1 MSSSEDLSQSKTSS
15 TPPSSSITT
24 RLPDPAVTVVDGKA
38 YAARASAS
46 EPSPHLLKKTRTAA
60 VITAALVL
68 FVAVLG
74 LIGWSFDIQQLK
86 HPIDEPSLEP
96 PSTINFIAIGLSMLL
111 FFIEPASL
119 ESINAARFI
128 NLIGG
133 GLSRLLSVLP
143 RIAIGRV
150 IGIIVAVGGLVAFI
164 EHTCELQ
171 CHLNL
176 ISPPEGLPVTF
187 PGPLIPH
194 GAFCFILM
202 GIGVAVYNIALKKD
216 YLLSQLF
223 ALLTFVPMLVVLF
236 CYVLGQTHVCIF
248 FGCVQLSPI
257 TAFLF
262 VASAYAL
269 LFAQPDKGI
278 ARLFCLNNTVG
289 KLARTSMGVL
299 GLAFL
304 IALPRGFL
312 IEEATHMYTGLFPSE
327 KPEVLAGEAT
337 QSVDIAL
344 MILAI
349 FAACGAVWWMF
360 RTVEREHDEKAH
372 VIAEKE
378 QELVQ
383 MQQKMDATISDSRRF
398 KLLCLQCMTEFPDQD
413 GTVVN
418 CPNDQSELIRIL
430 ENIKAGTIFNDRY
443 RIERELGSGGMST
456 VYLAFHL
463 LMNKDVAVKVLQTQ
477 FASDPKTIQRFQ
489 REAQASF
496 SLSHPNLVAVYDFNV
511 SPEGQAYMV
520 MEFLQGLSL
529 SQVIENKPLPWRE
542 AIEIF
547 VQILDGVDHAHK
559 KGILH
564 RDLKPGNVMLVP
576 SEVPGQM
583 FQCKIVDF
591 GFAKVSDDVQQ
602 QLTRTGEVFGS
613 PLYMSPEQC
622 RGQTMDQRSDMYAI
636 GCIMYA
642 CLTGKPPFQGA
653 SIMETLA
660 MQLNTAPPS
669 ISNTLA
675 VPPWLKEVVYKAM
688 AKDPDIRYQSAT
700 HLKEMLLA
708 GVEASKDLP

>member
-1 MSSSEDLSQSKTSS
+1 
-15 TPPSSSITT
+15 
-24 RLPDPAVTVVDGKA
+24 
-38 YAARASAS
+38 
-46 EPSPHLLKKTRTAA
+46 
-60 VITAALVL
+60 
-68 FVAVLG
+68 
-74 LIGWSFDIQQLK
+74 
-86 HPIDEPSLEP
+86 
-96 PSTINFIAIGLSMLL
+96 
-111 FFIEPASL
+111 
-119 ESINAARFI
+119 
-128 NLIGG
+128 
-133 GLSRLLSVLP
+133 
-143 RIAIGRV
+143 
-150 IGIIVAVGGLVAFI
+150 
-164 EHTCELQ
+164 
-171 CHLNL
+171 
-176 ISPPEGLPVTF
+176 
-187 PGPLIPH
+187 
-194 GAFCFILM
+194 
-202 GIGVAVYNIALKKD
+202 
-216 YLLSQLF
+216 
-223 ALLTFVPMLVVLF
+223 
-236 CYVLGQTHVCIF
+236 
-248 FGCVQLSPI
+248 
-257 TAFLF
+257 
-262 VASAYAL
+262 
-269 LFAQPDKGI
+269 
-278 ARLFCLNNTVG
+278 
-289 KLARTSMGVL
+289 
-299 GLAFL
+299 
-304 IALPRGFL
+304 
-312 IEEATHMYTGLFPSE
+312 MYTGLFPSE